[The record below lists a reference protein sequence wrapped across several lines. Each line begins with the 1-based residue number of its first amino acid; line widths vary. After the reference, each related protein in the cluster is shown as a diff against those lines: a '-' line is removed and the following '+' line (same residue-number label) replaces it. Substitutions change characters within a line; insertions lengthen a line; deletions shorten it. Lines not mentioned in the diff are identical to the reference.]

1 MLAESRFGPGRLRR
15 SEGQG
20 RGARGAKHCFLPRL
34 GTGLASDHL
43 QEGRGK
49 GSREDCD
56 SKPPC
61 KAECQSC
68 PSLSSADWGYCLPSS
83 LREVGGPP
91 CSVNSPQLDL
101 NG

>member
-1 MLAESRFGPGRLRR
+1 M

-20 RGARGAKHCFLPRL
+20 RGAQGAKHHFLPHL
-34 GTGLASDHL
+34 GTGLASDHCK
-43 QEGRGK
+43 EGRGK
-49 GSREDCD
+49 EARENCD

-68 PSLSSADWGYCLPSS
+68 PSLFSAGWGYCRPGS

-91 CSVNSPQLDL
+91 CSVNSTQRDL